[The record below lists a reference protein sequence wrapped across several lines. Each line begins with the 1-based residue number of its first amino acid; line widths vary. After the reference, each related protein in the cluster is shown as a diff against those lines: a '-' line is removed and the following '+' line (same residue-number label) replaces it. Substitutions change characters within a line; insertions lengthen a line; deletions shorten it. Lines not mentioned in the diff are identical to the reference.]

1 MVVGPVMKPS
11 GGRPGAL
18 AAPDEREKGMNLIRR
33 HVMRTLATAGHG
45 SAAAFK
51 EAYQYDPRAGGW
63 IEVAWVRRLVDRAAM
78 FRHSHGDPGLKAAIA
93 IAAAGTSN

>member
-1 MVVGPVMKPS
+1 
-11 GGRPGAL
+11 
-18 AAPDEREKGMNLIRR
+18 
-33 HVMRTLATAGHG
+33 MRTLATAGHG

-63 IEVAWVRRLVDRAAM
+63 IEVAWAKQLVNMATV
-78 FRHSHGDPGLKAAIA
+78 FRQSHGDPGLKAAMA